1 MKHIRVATYD
11 ITKGNFQDIAEEA
24 RVGFL
29 PKLQDQPGFLR
40 YGVADI
46 GDRKLVSISLWE
58 THEQAEHAVPVAAEW
73 VRGNMSDRV
82 ALRSNY
88 VGDLAFFNG
97 VPATV

>member
-1 MKHIRVATYD
+1 MKCIRVATYD

-24 RVGFL
+24 KLGML
-29 PKLQDQPGFLR
+29 PKFQDQPGFLR

-58 THEQAEHAVPVAAEW
+58 THDQAEHAVPVAADW

-88 VGDLAFFNG
+88 VGDLAFFSG